1 MDKKET
7 ISNLNAKIKRRKEL
21 IEVLKDRIQVV
32 QKRLDSDV
40 IVDMRFFNEIQDDKE
55 EIVTL
60 KKEIEQLE
68 KEIKQLKRSVAIL
81 ESNNYSKEKCEHK
94 MILGNVDDFY
104 CAECNKQI

>member
-55 EIVTL
+55 EVVTL
-60 KKEIEQLE
+60 NKEIEQLE
-68 KEIKQLKRSVAIL
+68 KEIKQLKRSVSIL
-81 ESNNYSKEKCEHK
+81 ESN
-94 MILGNVDDFY
+94 
-104 CAECNKQI
+104 